1 MHTLPFQVFATQRP
15 FSSLPGTGRTAS
27 DLTYCRLALTSCL
40 TVGDDGIRAQAGR
53 NLRCGRCGL
62 FPFDRSGRRR
72 DDAAVARISH
82 RADRSAHRG
91 RIIKEMG
98 DGMLIEFSS
107 VVDAVRSSLAVQRA
121 VTARNAD
128 IIPEQRLEFRIGIHV
143 GDVLVQPNGDLLGD
157 AVNIAARLE
166 TIAEP
171 GGICL
176 SEDAYRQVRDRLKER
191 FIDLEER
198 QLKNIARPIRVYAIE
213 IKASGT
219 AGKSSSSAKSRRSN
233 PRPSRLSHPE
243 PMRLP
248 AALRVRAPNVRL
260 ALDTVER
267 ALTFI
272 DKSVPAKLARLPR
285 WTFARALL
293 IEAKQTGKTR
303 DLKAAN
309 RRLLQALRNDRWLEE
324 VE

>member
-1 MHTLPFQVFATQRP
+1 MEYER
-15 FSSLPGTGRTAS
+15 
-27 DLTYCRLALTSCL
+27 RLAAICAADVAGFSRLTGADEEG
-40 TVGDDGIRAQAGR
+40 TMQR
-53 NLRCGRCGL
+53 LREFRTEL
-62 FPFDRSGRRR
+62 IDPP
-72 DDAAVARISH
+72 IE
-82 RADRSAHRG
+82 AHRG

-107 VVDAVRSSLAVQRA
+107 VVDAVRSSLAIQRA

-128 IIPEQRLEFRIGIHV
+128 IIPEQRLEFRIGIHI
-143 GDVLVQPNGDLLGD
+143 GDVLAQPNGDLLGD

-176 SEDAYRQVRDRLKER
+176 SEDAYRQVRDRLKEK

-198 QLKNIARPIRVYAIE
+198 QLKNIARPMRVYAIE
-213 IKASGT
+213 VKGSGT
-219 AGKSSSSAKSRRSN
+219 PGKSSSSAELRRSN
-233 PRPSRLSHPE
+233 PRPSRHSHPE

-248 AALRVRAPNVRL
+248 AAVRVRAPNTRL

-272 DKSVPAKLARLPR
+272 DKSVPAELARLPR

-293 IEAKQTGKTR
+293 VEAKQTGKTR

-309 RRLLQALRNDRWLEE
+309 RQLLQALRNDRWLEE
-324 VE
+324 AE